1 MWSQMGYEP
10 TTLRDLVGFSNHLA
24 TGNSMLTKGHFVTV
38 YGS

>member
-1 MWSQMGYEP
+1 MGLEP

-24 TGNSMLTKGHFVTV
+24 TGDSMLTKGQFVPV